1 MINDGIKARVGH
13 NVGQIL
19 SGICLGKMIEK
30 YQKIFFVEVRK
41 ITNPITYPNDLFS
54 HFLFKICE
62 IGPWVFTKTNF
73 LFLATYSQNKAKVK

>member
-30 YQKIFFVEVRK
+30 YQQ
-41 ITNPITYPNDLFS
+41 NPISDWQSLIQTTYFRTFCLKYVKLDLG
-54 HFLFKICE
+54 FLQKRTF
-62 IGPWVFTKTNF
+62 
-73 LFLATYSQNKAKVK
+73 YS